1 MNFAIEKIAY
11 LWYTNSRFKEVV
23 QLKRKIYERLL
34 EWKRRDAPR
43 YALMIDGARRVGK
56 SYIAEEFAKAEYE
69 AYVLID
75 FSKVKKDVKALF
87 EDYLDE
93 LDTFFM
99 LLQNKLNVV
108 LPRGKSLIIFD
119 EVQRFPRARE
129 AIKHLVKD
137 GRYHYLETESLIS
150 INRNTKDILLPSE
163 ELRVKMHPMDFEEF
177 LWATGHDLMMPM
189 IAEFFA
195 KRKPLGNSLHR
206 QVMDIFRQYLVVGGM
221 PQAVQEFVDTHDLL
235 LVDRTK
241 RGILDIYRGDIRKY
255 SGRLVERVEGIWDEI
270 PGLLSQHEKRFR
282 PSVLGKG
289 TRMRDCTD
297 AFQWLKNAMT
307 VNLCYNST
315 EPNIGLKLN
324 LDRSYLKCYLGDT
337 GLLVSHAFDENE
349 LAEENLYKQILHDKL
364 SINEG
369 MIFENAIAQCLVA
382 NGYRLFFYTQYNT
395 EKKRNDI
402 EIDFL
407 ISNGSKTKQKI
418 YPIEV
423 KSGVKYTTTSL
434 DNFVQKYHSR
444 IGQAYIIHTKNLCA
458 KGEILCI
465 PSYMAMCL

>member
-1 MNFAIEKIAY
+1 M
-11 LWYTNSRFKEVV
+11 
-23 QLKRKIYERLL
+23 KRKIYERLL
-34 EWKRRDAPR
+34 EWKRRDAPQ

-75 FSKVKKDVKALF
+75 FSKVKKDVKELF

-137 GRYHYLETESLIS
+137 GRYHYLETGSLIS

-349 LAEENLYKQILHDKL
+349 LSAEGVHRRILFDKL
-364 SINEG
+364 EFNAG
-369 MIFENAIAQCLVA
+369 MLVENVVAQMLTA
-382 NGYRLFFYTQYNT
+382 NGRKLYFHMQKSKDEAKNRM
-395 EKKRNDI
+395 EV
-402 EIDFL
+402 DFL
-407 ISNGSKTKQKI
+407 IAKSKVQRRKNI
-418 YPIEV
+418 SAIEV
-423 KSGVKYTTTSL
+423 KSGKNYTLGSLSKCCEKYGQYIDVPYVLHSKDVKVENGITYL
-434 DNFVQKYHSR
+434 P
-444 IGQAYIIHTKNLCA
+444 L
-458 KGEILCI
+458 
-465 PSYMAMCL
+465 YMTPCL